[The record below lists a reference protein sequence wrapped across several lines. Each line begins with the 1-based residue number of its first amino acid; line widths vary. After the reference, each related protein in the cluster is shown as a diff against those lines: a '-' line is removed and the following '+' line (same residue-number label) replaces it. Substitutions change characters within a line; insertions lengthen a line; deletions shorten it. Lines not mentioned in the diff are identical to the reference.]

1 MRLSRY
7 LTGGE
12 TAHDGAIF
20 YSQNNRHDSW
30 DCNNGRIYFV
40 YDMEIAQIKLK
51 ELVAVIDES
60 EQLSVKM
67 NISRNKKEWGKQD
80 INLMDMEVTRIRTDG
95 CAMIFAEVD
104 IR

>member
-40 YDMEIAQIKLK
+40 YDMKIAQMKLK

>member
-40 YDMEIAQIKLK
+40 YDMEIAQMKLK

-80 INLMDMEVTRIRTDG
+80 INLMDMEVTEIRTDG
-95 CAMIFAEVD
+95 CAMIFVEVD
-104 IR
+104 IL

>member
-1 MRLSRY
+1 MSRY

-40 YDMEIAQIKLK
+40 YDMKIAQMKLK

-80 INLMDMEVTRIRTDG
+80 INLMDMEVTEIRTDG
-95 CAMIFAEVD
+95 CAMIFVEVD
-104 IR
+104 IL

>member
-1 MRLSRY
+1 M
-7 LTGGE
+7 
-12 TAHDGAIF
+12 
-20 YSQNNRHDSW
+20 
-30 DCNNGRIYFV
+30 
-40 YDMEIAQIKLK
+40 KLK
-51 ELVAVIDES
+51 ELVSAIDES

-80 INLMDMEVTRIRTDG
+80 INLMDVTRIRTDG

>member
-12 TAHDGAIF
+12 TAHDRDIL

-40 YDMEIAQIKLK
+40 YDMEIAQMKLK

-60 EQLSVKM
+60 EQLTVKM

>member
-1 MRLSRY
+1 M
-7 LTGGE
+7 
-12 TAHDGAIF
+12 
-20 YSQNNRHDSW
+20 
-30 DCNNGRIYFV
+30 
-40 YDMEIAQIKLK
+40 KLK

-95 CAMIFAEVD
+95 CAMIFVEVD

>member
-40 YDMEIAQIKLK
+40 YDMEIAQMKLK

>member
-1 MRLSRY
+1 MSRY

-40 YDMEIAQIKLK
+40 YDMKIAQMKLK

>member
-1 MRLSRY
+1 M
-7 LTGGE
+7 
-12 TAHDGAIF
+12 
-20 YSQNNRHDSW
+20 
-30 DCNNGRIYFV
+30 
-40 YDMEIAQIKLK
+40 KLK

-95 CAMIFAEVD
+95 CAMIFTEVD